1 MDLIY
6 VLIAR
11 SAKAQA
17 VKRSEVTELPA
28 RCCDH
33 WNDTL
38 GPRALPVSNVSFAKR
53 GDPALPIESRASRL
67 KQSPV
72 VSAYGQV
79 TDRWNGESV
88 GVTPVLSKV

>member
-38 GPRALPVSNVSFAKR
+38 RPRALPVSNVSLQKR
-53 GDPALPIESRASRL
+53 RPALPIERRASRS